1 MLNLRD
7 KIQNLQNIHIL
18 VDNMY
23 EIKFKL
29 RQSGYVHT
37 KDTYYLQDRFLY
49 AHGGVT
55 LSMEPDE
62 QGHIIGSSS

>member
-37 KDTYYLQDRFLY
+37 KDTTTYRMAFF
-49 AHGGVT
+49 T
-55 LSMEPDE
+55 RMEV
-62 QGHIIGSSS
+62 

>member
-23 EIKFKL
+23 EI
-29 RQSGYVHT
+29 SI
-37 KDTYYLQDRFLY
+37 
-49 AHGGVT
+49 
-55 LSMEPDE
+55 LSL
-62 QGHIIGSSS
+62 S